1 MTILD
6 QLAAYARERVNEAR
20 RKQPFEE
27 LKKQALS
34 LNVSARERFAFE
46 NALKKPGLSFICECK
61 KASPSKGLIFHMSG
75 LPGNMRRQGRMVSPS
90 LPNPNG
96 FWAVTDICA
105 RLQMP

>member
-34 LNVSARERFAFE
+34 LNVSAREHDLCSKS
-46 NALKKPGLSFICECK
+46 NAVFHTVRLS
-61 KASPSKGLIFHMSG
+61 A
-75 LPGNMRRQGRMVSPS
+75 
-90 LPNPNG
+90 
-96 FWAVTDICA
+96 DIERSSCIH
-105 RLQMP
+105 